1 MPTIHALSRLAAGA
15 TLRLSAHVIRWQACV
30 AGVAA
35 VEFAMILP
43 VMVTLLVG
51 MSQVTLGVNMDR
63 KLTLLSRAVADL
75 TSRTGPTSVVG
86 TITTSDMSNVF
97 SAASAIMRPYDATVV
112 QMVVSSIL
120 VTQVG
125 SLYIG
130 TVAWSCGKNLT
141 SYVPTATQSDTT
153 KLYPRLVGS
162 TYVVPAG
169 FQSSTTKSFILAET
183 LLPYTPLFGYV
194 MTGTIN
200 LHETTPWP
208 VRDTDVIVGPAPC
221 PT

>member
-1 MPTIHALSRLAAGA
+1 MSTIRAFA
-15 TLRLSAHVIRWQACV
+15 RLSASAASRLSMLATRWRTCI

-75 TSRTGPTSVVG
+75 TSRTGPTSVIG

-97 SAASAIMRPYDATVV
+97 SAASAIMRPYDATAV

-125 SLYIG
+125 PLYVG
-130 TVAWSCGKNLT
+130 TVAWSCGKNAA
-141 SYVPTATQSDTT
+141 SGVTATQSDPT
-153 KLYPRLVGS
+153 KLQQRLVGS
-162 TYVVPAG
+162 TYTVPPG
-169 FQSSTTKSFILAET
+169 FQSSSTKSFILAET
-183 LLPYTPLFGYV
+183 LLPYTPVFGYTA
-194 MTGTIN
+194 TGTIY